1 MNNIIYDYFSHYA
14 GTKEGFER
22 FHNEVINMPRPT
34 FREIPQIIKLLK
46 SLSSY
51 ILLFDFEI
59 LSEPM
64 NAKDVYKN
72 LYVNYKKGVFPADD
86 LRNKQFEAI
95 FLSPEGN
102 FDDIYAELGRRFRH
116 YMELFTFFG
125 IFKKVYRENGRISDS
140 AIFDKDFLEELVL
153 TGEKNLF
160 DVFRNNL
167 LDLNVNANGHVG
179 SMQGIKLDKDAD
191 YRPARAILHYMA
203 DMNHRVTDYEISIL
217 LGRVDSTQNE
227 KEILKRAEDIGR
239 ILPQT
244 REDQESFFFKSL
256 KWENSDGER
265 FHYSVSQ
272 QPDFKFKT
280 FLILMDTFDLISYDN
295 STKTAVLTAYSKK
308 LLTEEIPFEV
318 ADLQNLLTIIDNET
332 ENSNKLASIILRTRN
347 SAITKAIQE
356 DGILVEKLNIRNI
369 HHPII
374 KNNKRMRN
382 RLIMEV
388 AKIKANYLDEVT
400 QSITFEGKNGHNY
413 VEAHHIIEF
422 NGENGPDIT
431 ENLICLGPQNHSLI
445 HHGSVNA
452 LEDFYNTCKS
462 RSVITFGRFRN
473 ICVKYRCLTKEH
485 VKILLAKKL
494 ISTIDA
500 QELNELIDQHG
511 VDPAFINS
519 LQVSP
524 ERDSTQ
530 I

>member
-1 MNNIIYDYFSHYA
+1 MNNIIYDYFSHYS
-14 GTKEGFER
+14 GTVEGFEK

-46 SLSSY
+46 SLASY
-51 ILLFDFEI
+51 VLLFDSEI

-72 LYVNYKKGVFPADD
+72 LYFNYKKGILPADD
-86 LRNKQFEAI
+86 FRNRQFEET
-95 FLSPEGN
+95 FLDHEGN
-102 FDDIYAELGRRFRH
+102 FDDLYVELGRRFRH
-116 YMELFTFFG
+116 YTELFTFFG

-153 TGEKNLF
+153 TDEKNLF

-179 SMQGIKLDKDAD
+179 SMQGIKLENDAD
-191 YRPARAILHYMA
+191 YRPARAILRYMA
-203 DMNHRVTDYEISIL
+203 DISRRVTDFEISVL
-217 LGRVDSTQNE
+217 LGRVDGVQNE

-244 REDQESFFFKSL
+244 REEQETFFFKSL
-256 KWENSDGER
+256 KWENTDGER
-265 FHYSVSQ
+265 FHYASSQ

-280 FLILMDTFDLISYDN
+280 FLILMDTFHLISYDN
-295 STKTAVLTAYSKK
+295 PTKTAVLTEYSKK
-308 LLTEEIPFEV
+308 LLAEEIPFEV
-318 ADLQNLLTIIDNET
+318 ADLQNLLSLIDDET

-347 SAITKAIQE
+347 STITKAIQE

-400 QSITFEGKNGHNY
+400 QSTTFEGRNGHNY

-445 HHGSVNA
+445 HHGSANA

-462 RSVITFGRFRN
+462 RSVITFGRFKN

-485 VKILLAKKL
+485 VKTLLAKKL
-494 ISTIDA
+494 ISSIDA
-500 QELNELIDQHG
+500 QELNELINQYG
-511 VDPAFINS
+511 VDPVFMNS
-519 LQVSP
+519 LQITAES
-524 ERDSTQ
+524 DSAP